1 MEFSGRYS
9 VGLKKVRGPVTG
21 RDGIAEHH
29 EYITGVVTDDTQQFL
44 CSIINTNKIEDL
56 TK

>member
-9 VGLKKVRGPVTG
+9 VGLKEVRGPVTG

-29 EYITGVVTDDTQQFL
+29 EHITGVVTDNTQQLL
-44 CSIINTNKIEDL
+44 CSIYNTHEQNRRLD
-56 TK
+56 